1 MCSLLR
7 RLQDRLWCPH
17 TLARLSYYS
26 RWCHNSCMSSIS
38 IAFHHCIDHMQ
49 CMHDSWP
56 HHSPNHGRQCN
67 FTNKDQNKWKTALLH
82 SFFQWSTGHGKQQHH
97 HPHVR
102 FEEDCGFPHSRSVPF
117 CETKKNARN
126 FEGVFGGAWCIYG
139 AMVDLDTMQ
148 DGKGGNPWR
157 SQAEADMGVGTVL
170 VSQACWPAMWL
181 DPWHVGKWNHY
192 IHHTNGGRMRNTY
205 SIWFLLVVWRTNF
218 QHCFQDNKW

>member
-1 MCSLLR
+1 MVANVTLQTRTKTSEKQLYFTASSSDPLVMANNNNTITITIHTSGLKKIVDFRIPDPSLF
-7 RLQDRLWCPH
+7 
-17 TLARLSYYS
+17 A
-26 RWCHNSCMSSIS
+26 
-38 IAFHHCIDHMQ
+38 
-49 CMHDSWP
+49 
-56 HHSPNHGRQCN
+56 
-67 FTNKDQNKWKTALLH
+67 
-82 SFFQWSTGHGKQQHH
+82 KQ
-97 HPHVR
+97 
-102 FEEDCGFPHSRSVPF
+102 
-117 CETKKNARN
+117 KKNARN